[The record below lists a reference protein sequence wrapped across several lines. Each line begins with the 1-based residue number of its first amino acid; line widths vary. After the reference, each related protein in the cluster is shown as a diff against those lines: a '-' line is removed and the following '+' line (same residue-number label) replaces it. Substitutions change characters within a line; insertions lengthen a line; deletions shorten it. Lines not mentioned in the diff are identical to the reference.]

1 MKSIIVVLIFI
12 SLFLSISNSNAQ
24 LIKSY
29 GLKIGTATATQSFD
43 YNSNLSFDT
52 EYRWGYDIGA
62 FVEFFNIPQL
72 SLLTEAHYI
81 QKGYAVTLEETTI
94 TNPAGT
100 GNFITYRIRLDYLSI
115 PILGKVRYETNSVTP
130 YIYFGPRFD
139 FLLSKSNES
148 TNYNSTELGGTFG
161 GGMQFSFITMPKF
174 LIEGRFSPTFT
185 NTFQNQYVT
194 VQNRSFEFLV
204 GVEF

>member
-72 SLLTEAHYI
+72 SLLTEMHYI
-81 QKGYAVTLEETTI
+81 QKGYEFTFEETTI
-94 TNPAGT
+94 TNPEGS
-100 GNFITYRIRLDYLSI
+100 GNFITHRTRVDYLSI
-115 PILGKVRYETNSVTP
+115 PILGKVRYETPSVTP
-130 YIYFGPRFD
+130 YICFGPRFD

-161 GGMQFSFITMPKF
+161 GGIQFSVITMPKF
-174 LIEGRFSPTFT
+174 LIEGRFSPGFT
-185 NTFQNQYVT
+185 NALNNQNLT
-194 VQNRSFEFLV
+194 IKNRSFEFLV
-204 GVEF
+204 GMEF